1 MDTPR
6 YEARPHPADPD
17 YGMIWDRT
25 RNRPDGMTVP
35 LADAVA
41 EVARRNAQVRRYL
54 LVKAAATDNYL
65 GFGAEVE
72 EIVGPL
78 KIVSVPVEHATWQHD
93 RYASGGQLAHH
104 GSLATRAEARAV
116 IDRMDG

>member
-6 YEARPHPADPD
+6 YEVRPHPADAT
-17 YGMIWDRT
+17 YGMIWDR
-25 RNRPDGMTVP
+25 RHNRPDGLTVP

-41 EVARRNAQVRRYL
+41 EVNRRNAQVRRYL
-54 LVKAAATDNYL
+54 LVKATATDNYL

-78 KIVSVPVEHATWQHD
+78 KIVSVPLEHATWQHD
-93 RYASGGQLAHH
+93 RYASGGQLAQH
-104 GSLATRAEARAV
+104 GSLATCAEARAV

>member
-25 RNRPDGMTVP
+25 RNGPDGMTVP

-54 LVKAAATDNYL
+54 LVKATATDNYL

-72 EIVGPL
+72 EIVGPF
-78 KIVSVPVEHATWQHD
+78 KIVSVPVEHTAWQHD
-93 RYASGGQLAHH
+93 RYASGGQLARH

-116 IDRMDG
+116 IDQMNG

>member
-6 YEARPHPADPD
+6 YEVRPHPADPT
-17 YGMIWDRT
+17 YGMIWDR
-25 RNRPDGMTVP
+25 RHNRPDGMTVP

-54 LVKAAATDNYL
+54 LVKATATDTYL

-72 EIVGPL
+72 EIVG
-78 KIVSVPVEHATWQHD
+78 VPVEHATWQHD

-104 GSLATRAEARAV
+104 RSLATLAEARAV
-116 IDRMDG
+116 IGRMNG